1 MAGLFDGNTIKSS
14 LQGMS
19 NAAASNLSFPV
30 DAITW
35 ALNKAGANIQN
46 PVMGSDWLRQQG
58 LTAEPENKL
67 AGMFGEAAG
76 MAAPFVAAQK
86 APQIA
91 AQFLQGAE
99 NIAAPSV
106 LNKQAGVVLGRFSP
120 ELGVRASQLE
130 NSGASPG
137 RILQETGLVR
147 VPTSPTESTWGR
159 QVSDLDATIN
169 PDILARV
176 QTSLDKSSAA
186 SRQIPVENIQLKDL
200 LNHPE
205 LYKAYPEIG
214 NISVEKINGFQSM
227 GGVEGF
233 YNSAS
238 NLLGVKRLNPYM
250 TTPEEISKQLTARV
264 STLIHEAQHA
274 VQTIEKWP
282 RGGSSSEF
290 ALQSTKTADDQVKWA
305 TKSLEDAVKSSFVST
320 GKSAP
325 SNVLTLLD
333 KVDSFKTKGVESLKY
348 LSPEQKEQV
357 LFLANSPVADSF
369 LKTYSR
375 IEKVASKVD
384 ARKLAA
390 HEKYLSIAGEEQ
402 ARAVQKAFEQGTSKV
417 PVTSYYD
424 REPANLLYRDPFTP
438 TIK

>member
-1 MAGLFDGNTIKSS
+1 MAGLLSGVLPAIYSAGDWAKRQMSNIASDPVGVAQQSLGQTQDVMNEVQTLQQQAFGNPSNPLQITNRAALDKLVS
-14 LQGMS
+14 LQ
-19 NAAASNLSFPV
+19 
-30 DAITW
+30 
-35 ALNKAGANIQN
+35 LNSPLN
-46 PVMGSDWLRQQG
+46 PAM
-58 LTAEPENKL
+58 
-67 AGMFGEAAG
+67 AGM
-76 MAAPFVAAQK
+76 
-86 APQIA
+86 
-91 AQFLQGAE
+91 
-99 NIAAPSV
+99 
-106 LNKQAGVVLGRFSP
+106 VLGKVDPTLFS
-120 ELGVRASQLE
+120 RASQME
-130 NSGASPG
+130 STGASPG

-159 QVSDLDATIN
+159 QVSDVGATIN
-169 PDILARV
+169 PNILARV

-186 SRQIPVENIQLKDL
+186 SRQIPVENITLKDL

-214 NISVEKINGFQSM
+214 NISVEKINGFQSL

-250 TTPEEISKQLTARV
+250 TTPEEISKQLTERV

-290 ALQSTKTADDQVKWA
+290 ALQSTKTAEDQVNWA

-320 GKSAP
+320 GKAAP

-333 KVDSFKTKGVESLKY
+333 KVDSFKTKGIDSLKY
-348 LSPEQKEQV
+348 LPPEQKEQV

>member
-1 MAGLFDGNTIKSS
+1 MAGLFDGNIIRSG

-46 PVMGSDWLRQQG
+46 PVMGSDWMRQQG
-58 LTAEPENKL
+58 LTANPENKL

-76 MAAPFVAAQK
+76 MSAPFVAAQK

-99 NIAAPSV
+99 NLAAPAV

-120 ELGVRASQLE
+120 KLAARASQMD
-130 NSGASPG
+130 NVGASPG
-137 RILQETGLVR
+137 MILQETGLVK
-147 VPTSPTESTWGR
+147 VPTSPTSFTWGK
-159 QVSDLDATIN
+159 QVSDKEATIN
-169 PDILARV
+169 PDILARI
-176 QTSLDKSSAA
+176 QTGLDKLSKGNK
-186 SRQIPVENIQLKDL
+186 QIPVENIQLKDV

-214 NISVEKINGFQSM
+214 NISVERVNGFQSI

-238 NLLGVKRLNPYM
+238 NILGIKPLNPYM
-250 TTPEEISKQLTARV
+250 TTPEQVSKQLTERV
-264 STLIHEAQHA
+264 SVLIHEAQHA
-274 VQTIEKWP
+274 VQNIEKWP

-290 ALQSTKTADDQVKWA
+290 ALQSTKTAGDQVNWA
-305 TKSLEDAVKSSFVST
+305 TKSLEDAVKASFVST
-320 GKSAP
+320 GKAAP
-325 SNVLTLLD
+325 SNPLTVLD
-333 KVDSFKTKGVESLKY
+333 KVEALKTKGVDALKY
-348 LSPEQKEQV
+348 LSNEQKEQV
-357 LFLANSPVADSF
+357 LFLASSPVSDSF
-369 LKTYSR
+369 LRTYSR
-375 IEKVASKVD
+375 IEKVATKVD

-390 HEKYLSIAGEEQ
+390 HNKYLSIAGEEQ
-402 ARAVQKAFEQGTSKV
+402 ARAVQKAYEQGTSKV
-417 PVTSYYD
+417 AVTAYYD

>member
-1 MAGLFDGNTIKSS
+1 MAGLFDGNLIRSG

-19 NAAASNLSFPV
+19 NSAASNLSFPV

-46 PVMGSDWLRQQG
+46 PVMGSDWMRQQG
-58 LTAEPENKL
+58 LTAEPENKV
-67 AGMFGEAAG
+67 AGLFGEAAG
-76 MAAPFVAAQK
+76 MAVPFIASQK

-99 NIAAPSV
+99 NLSAPSS

-120 ELGVRASQLE
+120 ELAARASQMDS
-130 NSGASPG
+130 SGASAG
-137 RILQETGLVR
+137 RILQETGLVK
-147 VPTSPTESTWGR
+147 VPTSPTEFTWGK
-159 QVSDLDATIN
+159 QVSDKEATVN
-169 PDILARV
+169 PEILARL
-176 QTSLDKSSAA
+176 QTNLDKFAKGNK
-186 SRQIPVENIQLKDL
+186 QIPVENIQLKDL

-214 NISVEKINGFQSM
+214 NISVERVNGFQSM

-238 NLLGVKRLNPYM
+238 NLLGVKQLNPYM
-250 TTPEEISKQLTARV
+250 TTPEEVSKQLTERV

-305 TKSLEDAVKSSFVST
+305 TKSLEDAVKASFVST

-325 SNVLTLLD
+325 SNPLTILD
-333 KVDSFKTKGVESLKY
+333 KVDSFKTKGIDSLKY
-348 LSPEQKEQV
+348 LPPEQKEQV
-357 LFLANSPVADSF
+357 LFLANSPISSSF
-369 LKTYSR
+369 LNTYSR
-375 IEKVASKVD
+375 IEKVAAKVD

-390 HEKYLSIAGEEQ
+390 HNKYLSIAGEEQ